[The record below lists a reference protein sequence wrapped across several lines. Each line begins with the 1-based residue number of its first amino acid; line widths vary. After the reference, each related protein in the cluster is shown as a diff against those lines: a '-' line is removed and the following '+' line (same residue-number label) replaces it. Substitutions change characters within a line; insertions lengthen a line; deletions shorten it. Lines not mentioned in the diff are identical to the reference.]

1 MGMIGY
7 TNAFREKVLTII
19 VVFCTMLFA
28 NSALTYTHTLTY
40 IHRMVTTSNNATL
53 HQIIYLVV
61 KVTQEAKDR
70 MSFLERYEG
79 FCVDLIKAL
88 SQEVTIINQAPILQ
102 Y

>member
-1 MGMIGY
+1 
-7 TNAFREKVLTII
+7 
-19 VVFCTMLFA
+19 
-28 NSALTYTHTLTY
+28 
-40 IHRMVTTSNNATL
+40 MVTTSINATL